1 MSEKK
6 IIRVLNE
13 QEAELVRLNRRF
25 LEESPDLVAIVGRD
39 YVYYYVNPAYVSIH
53 GMKRE
58 DFIGFHVK
66 KFLGADIFE
75 NVVKQN
81 MDRCM
86 AGEDV
91 HYDDWFDF
99 GESGV
104 RYMDVHYL
112 PLHDD
117 DGGVD
122 RIVVVSRNITHRK
135 DAEEA
140 RVLQEKLRTVLDLAG
155 TYNHEINN
163 PLCSLSGYLE
173 LLGIDETDPKRVEYI
188 EKAREEVGRIAEV
201 TRKIERMT
209 SIRHEDYAGGTTI
222 LAVDGKT
229 AEDCATDGGIPC

>member
-13 QEAELVRLNRRF
+13 QEAELVRLNSRF

-39 YVYYYVNPAYVSIH
+39 YVYYYVNPAYASIH
-53 GMKRE
+53 SMKRE
-58 DFIGFHVK
+58 DFIGFHVR
-66 KFLGADIFE
+66 KFLGSDVFE
-75 NVVKQN
+75 SVVKPN

-99 GESGV
+99 GEAGV
-104 RYMDVHYL
+104 RYMDVRYM

-117 DGGVD
+117 DGVVD
-122 RIVVVSRNITHRK
+122 RIVVVSRNITYRK

-140 RVLQEKLRTVLDLAG
+140 RIYQEKLRTILELAG

-163 PLCSLSGYLE
+163 PLCSLGGFLE
-173 LLGIDETDPKRVEYI
+173 LLGMDETDPKRIEYI
-188 EKAREEVGRIAEV
+188 GKAREEVKRIAEV

-209 SIRHEDYAGGTTI
+209 SIREEEYAGGATI
-222 LAVDGKT
+222 LSIDGQT
-229 AEDCATDGGIPC
+229 AEDCSTDGGIPC